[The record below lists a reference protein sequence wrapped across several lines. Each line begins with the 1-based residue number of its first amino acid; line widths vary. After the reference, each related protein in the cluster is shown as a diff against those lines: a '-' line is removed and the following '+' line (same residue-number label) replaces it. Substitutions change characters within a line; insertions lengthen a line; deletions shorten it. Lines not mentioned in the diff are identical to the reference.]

1 MISAKYNEK
10 TINKRVD
17 GLKQEMICYI
27 SDCLQ
32 VCIPGY
38 HTARFAVL
46 IPPKDLKIYVP
57 CQASKKQVVAIMM
70 NKIIVKVGKKLLWY
84 DMETM
89 FTESLLCI
97 CNLLRNSAEVRC
109 DKTGKY
115 KRAINPWWFA
125 FGNEE
130 EINKN
135 LLTVIRRSRK
145 TYLESIQKKDGD

>member
-1 MISAKYNEK
+1 MISVKYNEK
-10 TINKRVD
+10 TINKRID

-32 VCIPGY
+32 VCIPEY

-57 CQASKKQVVAIMM
+57 NQASRKQVVAVMM

-84 DMETM
+84 EMETM

-97 CNLLRNSAEVRC
+97 CNLLRNNAEIKY

-125 FGNEE
+125 FGKEE

-135 LLTVIRRSRK
+135 LLTVIRRSK
-145 TYLESIQKKDGD
+145 KAYLKSIQKSNC